1 MIPPIESLKQDIL
14 SLVNYMLEKEYVT
27 LPIPKITFDMKPQT
41 NSPIYAQ
48 TGHYAHGDKVINLKV
63 ADRHPKDILRT
74 LAHELIHVQQDHEG
88 RLEEIQG
95 DNPIAQDGNLRE
107 IEGEAFL
114 MGNLALREWTEQYTK
129 GSQ

>member
-1 MIPPIESLKQDIL
+1 MIPVESLKQDIL
-14 SLVNYMLEKEYVT
+14 SLVNYMLQKEYVT
-27 LPIPKITFDMKPQT
+27 LPIPRIRLSTRPQT
-41 NSPIYAQ
+41 NSPIYAK
-48 TGHYAHGDKVINLKV
+48 TGHYSHGDKEITLEI

-88 RLEEIQG
+88 RLQEIEG
-95 DNPIAQDGNLRE
+95 NNPISQDGELRE

-129 GSQ
+129 GHQ